1 MIMYSEH
8 LVDELI
14 DVAVSSMPLAQTG
27 VLISY
32 NLHSLANGWL
42 PIVDCYLFYT
52 PNANF
57 ITILKMESSTLTSK
71 NTPHE
76 TLN

>member
-32 NLHSLANGWL
+32 NSHYLAN
-42 PIVDCYLFYT
+42 C
-52 PNANF
+52 
-57 ITILKMESSTLTSK
+57 
-71 NTPHE
+71 
-76 TLN
+76 

>member
-14 DVAVSSMPLAQTG
+14 NVAVSSMPLTQTG

-32 NLHSLANGWL
+32 NLHSLANG
-42 PIVDCYLFYT
+42 
-52 PNANF
+52 
-57 ITILKMESSTLTSK
+57 
-71 NTPHE
+71 
-76 TLN
+76 

>member
-14 DVAVSSMPLAQTG
+14 NVAVSSMPLTQTG

-76 TLN
+76 TFS

>member
-27 VLISY
+27 V
-32 NLHSLANGWL
+32 LHSLANGWL

-76 TLN
+76 TFS